1 MNISRPVWWSRIPGA
16 QVMAVDRL
24 RRVLGHSARMF
35 VAVTAALACSALL
48 TGFSPGAA
56 HLPAAVRVRADLSD
70 DGWGTAEQVSGAAT
84 PAGVTSVSCV
94 SAGNCS
100 AGGWD
105 EGEQAFV
112 VDETDGTW
120 GAAQTVAGAAD
131 GGAEIT
137 SVSCSSP
144 GNCSAGGWDEGEQA
158 FVVDETDGTWGTA
171 LAIASGGQV
180 NSVSCSSAGNCSAGG
195 TYTDNSGGNLAFV
208 VDETDGTWG
217 AAQEIATDND
227 DGDTI
232 YSVSCSSAGNCGAG
246 GETGS
251 DQAFVVDETDGT
263 WGAAQEIADGTA
275 GGGAEVT
282 SVSCTSAGNCGAGG
296 ADGEQAF
303 VVDEIDGTWGDVQA
317 LAGTSGETAEV
328 RSVSCSSAGNCSAG
342 GDGDQDQ
349 AFVVDETNGTWR
361 AAQEV
366 AGAGDNSDVSSV
378 SCSSA
383 GNCSAGGA
391 YYTGPAFVVD
401 ETDGTWGGAQAVAG
415 EESGSGITT
424 VSCSSAG
431 NCSAGGIND
440 YSSGEQAFVVSESA
454 GPVVTGLAPSAGP
467 PAGATTVTIT
477 GSGFTGAT
485 AVMFGSVAAADFT
498 VDSDTQITATSPAQ
512 PAGTG
517 DVTVTGPN
525 GGSPPVPADQFTYA
539 PTVVTGVAPPDG
551 PPAGATTVTI
561 TGSGFTGATAV
572 MFGSVAA
579 ADFTV
584 DSDTQITATSPAQPA
599 GTGDVT
605 VTGPNGGSPPVPADQ
620 FTYTAPSAPSFT
632 GGSCAVTALF
642 GAPTSYTLRVL
653 GLPIPTITKSGALPS
668 GVRFT
673 NDKNGTAAI
682 SGTPSDKAAGP
693 YPLTVTAKN
702 SHGTTTLAC
711 TLTVTKSPA
720 VDKIPPTTATIGTPL
735 NLTITA
741 PGYPTPALTESRP
754 LPTGLT
760 FTDNRNGTAT
770 LSGTPAIGSRGTYP
784 ITVTATNAP
793 GTASTTFKLKI
804 DPAPAPVGAADRWRG
819 ERQ

>member
-525 GGSPPVPADQFTYA
+525 GGSPPVPADQFTY
-539 PTVVTGVAPPDG
+539 
-551 PPAGATTVTI
+551 
-561 TGSGFTGATAV
+561 
-572 MFGSVAA
+572 
-579 ADFTV
+579 
-584 DSDTQITATSPAQPA
+584 
-599 GTGDVT
+599 
-605 VTGPNGGSPPVPADQ
+605 
-620 FTYTAPSAPSFT
+620 TAPSAPSFT